1 MLNNSCTDLE
11 KQQLEHEKALDFMEK
26 EFKNRI
32 EALEEDEK
40 NVELELY
47 DLNIRKGKLDDMHFK
62 YI

>member
-1 MLNNSCTDLE
+1 ME
-11 KQQLEHEKALDFMEK
+11 KQQLENEKALDSMEK
-26 EFKNRI
+26 EFKARI

-40 NVELELY
+40 NVELEIY